1 MRKAFLKS
9 ARDTLVDMKK
19 QLLAEIQQDLK
30 QGREASKDEGMDTYD
45 LASEARD
52 REINFIL
59 TDRDRGKL
67 QAIEDALERI
77 DDGSY
82 GMCESCEAEIAE
94 GRLVAMPFTRPSR
107 TGRAT
112 TTAPIGASAPPTSTK
127 KATERPLFGPAHA
140 ARGHP
145 RMPAMRAACATRSDR
160 TSAPPSIGAASR
172 LSTRPPRAR

>member
-1 MRKAFLKS
+1 LMRKTFLKS
-9 ARDTLVDMKK
+9 ARDTLLEMKK

-45 LASEARD
+45 LSSGARD

-82 GMCESCEAEIAE
+82 GVCESCEQEIAE
-94 GRLVAMPFTRPSR
+94 GRLQAMPS
-107 TGRAT
+107 
-112 TTAPIGASAPPTSTK
+112 
-127 KATERPLFGPAHA
+127 
-140 ARGHP
+140 
-145 RMPAMRAACATRSDR
+145 
-160 TSAPPSIGAASR
+160 
-172 LSTRPPRAR
+172 